1 MLGLLLFSYIRPNKI
16 LLFSIL
22 GTMVAVPAP
31 NRFFRIQWMAA
42 VLIAVTFQAPA
53 QNRRLIDSLKNTLK
67 TAGPLEQFDI
77 LNSIGFEFRYSS
89 PDSTIYYCNK
99 AFELG
104 NRMGMQ
110 KTLSKPL
117 SFIGLAKYYGGH
129 LEEALSYHNQA
140 ISMAVLQQDTVQM
153 AHGYNN
159 LGRMFFDQ
167 GDVVRAYSNFVMAGE
182 LFNHIHDSSGAAYV
196 YRSLA
201 SLFKSKQDYT
211 KALINS
217 RKALELRRRMGDPRA
232 TASAYMELGL
242 VYAEMDSA
250 SRALQAFRQAET
262 IAAGVHDKM
271 TEAEIHVGIAEVFLG
286 ERRLDEALSHVR
298 EVFKYINEYANQ
310 KIYLRARLVEAQCL
324 NLQHNASRAIP
335 ILRQILTSAEK
346 SGNHIIQRDAAKYLA
361 LAYREI
367 GNGIKFKE
375 ADDLYQI
382 LDAKIR
388 NADLNKEIERL
399 QFQLLIE
406 KAERENASLRSR
418 QEQDE
423 MLISRQRLQN
433 IVLGLIVIF
442 LGILT
447 VVFFR
452 VSARRKRMNTTLEE
466 QNQRIIAQRKAIE
479 SQNLSLSQANT
490 TLDAINHEKDALMN
504 IVAHDLKSPLSR
516 IQGLTQL
523 MEIEGESMSR
533 SQQEYVNH
541 IRNSTKAGLD
551 LITNLLDVHAL
562 EQSAD
567 MPKPGVFS
575 LGQLIAEKIQLF
587 GPAAEAKQITLDSKC
602 EADGFF
608 AGSQEYTGRILDNLI
623 SNAVKFTPL
632 GTTVKVSGTW
642 ADPYL
647 IIRVRDTGP
656 GFSSQ
661 DREMMFRKFKRLSA
675 RPTAGESSNGLGLA
689 IVKTLVD
696 RLNGNIDLE
705 TSPAGSEFTVR
716 IPAQKIS

>member
-1 MLGLLLFSYIRPNKI
+1 MLTAL
-16 LLFSIL
+16 
-22 GTMVAVPAP
+22 
-31 NRFFRIQWMAA
+31 
-42 VLIAVTFQAPA
+42 TFQAPA
-53 QNRRLIDSLKNTLK
+53 QNLRLIDSLKNSLK
-67 TAGPLEQFDI
+67 NAAPMDQFEI

-104 NRMGMQ
+104 NRIGMQ
-110 KTLSKPL
+110 KTLSRPL
-117 SFIGLAKYYGGH
+117 SFIGLAKSYGGH
-129 LEEALSYHNQA
+129 IEEALRYHNQA

-159 LGRMFFDQ
+159 LGRLFFDQ
-167 GDVVRAYSNFVMAGE
+167 GDVVRAYANFVKAGE

-201 SLFKSKQDYT
+201 SLFKSKQDYS
-211 KALINS
+211 KALVNS
-217 RKALELRRRMGDPRA
+217 RKALELRKRMGDPRA

-242 VYAEMDSA
+242 VYAEMDST
-250 SRALQAFRQAET
+250 SHALLAFHLAET
-262 IAAGVHDKM
+262 IAAAVHDKV
-271 TEAEIHVGIAEVFLG
+271 TEAEVHVGIAEVFLV
-286 ERRLDEALSHVR
+286 EQRLEEALSHVR
-298 EVFKYINEYANQ
+298 EVFKYINRYANQ
-310 KIYLRARLVEAQCL
+310 RIYLRARLVEAQCL
-324 NLQHNASRAIP
+324 SLQHNAGRAIP
-335 ILRQILTSAEK
+335 ILQQILTSAEK

-361 LAYREI
+361 LAYREV
-367 GNGIKFKE
+367 GNAMKFRE

-406 KAERENASLRSR
+406 KAELENASLRSR
-418 QEQDE
+418 QAQDE
-423 MLISRQRLQN
+423 TLISRQRLQN

-447 VVFFR
+447 VIFFR

-479 SQNLSLSQANT
+479 IQNLNLSQANT

-523 MEIEGESMSR
+523 LEIEGKSMSS
-533 SQQEYVNH
+533 SQQEYIDH

-567 MPKPGVFS
+567 VPKPGAFS

-602 EADGFF
+602 EAKGLF
-608 AGSQEYTGRILDNLI
+608 AGSQEYIGRILDNLM

-632 GTTVKVSGTW
+632 GTAVKVSGSW
-642 ADPYL
+642 IDPYL
-647 IIRVRDTGP
+647 IISVSDSGP
-656 GFSSQ
+656 GFSAQ

-696 RLNGNIDLE
+696 RLNGSIDLE
-705 TSPAGSEFTVR
+705 TSPAGSKFIVR
-716 IPAQKIS
+716 IPVQKIS